1 MDYTALKTRLS
12 ANIKRTPALPD
23 SDLSYFVDS
32 GIDRLNREVKVQG
45 QIARYDATMSTD
57 ADGRYLALPAL
68 FRHHHRLRLNT
79 TPVHMLE
86 YVPPRLMD
94 SKFIRSGSGRPS
106 WFTVVGEVFEFD
118 VTPDSPYEIEIAYLE
133 KFPKLSAS
141 VPTNWLTDHAE
152 DILISAC
159 MIVAET
165 FLGRDARLNVW
176 KALYE
181 DQILELNEQ
190 EKFYGG
196 RIVARP
202 SGMVV

>member
-1 MDYTALKTRLS
+1 MDYAALKARLS
-12 ANIKRTPALPD
+12 ANIKRTPTLPD
-23 SDLSYFVDS
+23 DDINYFIDS
-32 GIDRLNREVKVQG
+32 GIDRLNREVNVQG
-45 QIARYDATMSTD
+45 QIVRYDATMSTD
-57 ADGRYLALPAL
+57 VNGRYLALPAL

-79 TPVHMLE
+79 SPVQMLE

-94 SKFIRSGSGRPS
+94 SKFTRSGSGRPQ

-118 VTPDSPYEIEIAYLE
+118 VTPDSAYEIEIAYLE
-133 KFPKLSAS
+133 KFPKLSTGT
-141 VPTNWLTDHAE
+141 PTNWLTDHAP

-165 FLGRDARLNVW
+165 FLGRDGRLNVW

-202 SGMVV
+202 AGMVV

>member
-1 MDYTALKTRLS
+1 MDYTTLKARLS

-23 SDLSYFVDS
+23 ADLAYFVD
-32 GIDRLNREVKVQG
+32 GAVDRLNREIKVHG
-45 QIARYDATMSTD
+45 QIVRYGATMSTD
-57 ADGRYLALPAL
+57 VAGRYLALPAL

-79 TPVHMLE
+79 SPVQMLE

-94 SKFIRSGSGRPS
+94 SKFTRSGTGRPA
-106 WFTVVGEVFEFD
+106 WFTTVGDVFEFD
-118 VTPDSPYEIEIAYLE
+118 VTPDSAYEIEIAYLE

-152 DILISAC
+152 DILISAS

-165 FLGRDARLNVW
+165 FLGRDGRLNVW

-202 SGMVV
+202 AGMVV